1 MQESYQASPH
11 EIDFYIVGKLMIE
24 LGIIIIELITPYF
37 EYMYGSP
44 KPYVDV
50 RLMLPHLLQ
59 CLARLFLMVWASCI
73 KIRSQI
79 HQNCSSLRKRKG
91 NRPYFRD
98 LIQKDAGNLQMNLIP
113 EDLHTSMYLQVLQ
126 EFHLVT

>member
-24 LGIIIIELITPYF
+24 LGIIITELITPYF

-50 RLMLPHLLQ
+50 RLVPPHL
-59 CLARLFLMVWASCI
+59 CMVELGFS
-73 KIRSQI
+73 
-79 HQNCSSLRKRKG
+79 
-91 NRPYFRD
+91 
-98 LIQKDAGNLQMNLIP
+98 
-113 EDLHTSMYLQVLQ
+113 
-126 EFHLVT
+126 